1 MKTFLKTEDFS
12 KKKFVNRLYFGEF
25 LDDFFCVCERSKQ
38 TAWVALKNIFIMQ
51 IIKTNFLEQKY
62 IFFFVN
68 VARFARKYFSFSKA
82 LKS

>member
-1 MKTFLKTEDFS
+1 
-12 KKKFVNRLYFGEF
+12 
-25 LDDFFCVCERSKQ
+25 
-38 TAWVALKNIFIMQ
+38 MQ

-62 IFFFVN
+62 IFFVN